1 MGRFLAALGRHKG
14 WSSVGGVFALLLVI
28 GGINS
33 VTGKPDTGTA
43 GQAGAAGSPSAVA
56 VASSPAPVVSSPAAA
71 PSASAPVGASSSPAP
86 PPPPKPSPSVLVSDN
101 PAFDLVGSGDACR
114 MNYYQDA
121 QGETVTLFNLTQD
134 GELITHVS
142 GPPGI
147 GRHDEQESRGVSRI
161 VYGFPLSQATD
172 MGAVLY
178 LADGTQ
184 QSCTIA
190 AGSDTP

>member
-1 MGRFLAALGRHKG
+1 MSKILAALGRHKG
-14 WSSVGGVFALLLVI
+14 WSAVGGVFALLLII

-33 VTGKPDTGTA
+33 VTGKPDTDTTP
-43 GQAGAAGSPSAVA
+43 QAAASSPSAA
-56 VASSPAPVVSSPAAA
+56 AAASSPSPVASSPAAA
-71 PSASAPVGASSSPAP
+71 PSTSVPVVASSSPAP
-86 PPPPKPSPSVLVSDN
+86 PPPPSPSPSVLVSDN
-101 PAFDLVGSGDACR
+101 PAFDLAASGDVCR
-114 MNYYQDA
+114 MHYFQDE
-121 QGETVTLFNLTQD
+121 QGETVTLFDLTQD
-134 GELITHVS
+134 GELVTHVS

-147 GRHDEQESRGVSRI
+147 GRHDQQETRGVSRI

-190 AGSDTP
+190 AGSTAP

>member
-1 MGRFLAALGRHKG
+1 MDRFLAALGRHKG

-33 VTGKPDTGTA
+33 LTGKPDTDTA
-43 GQAGAAGSPSAVA
+43 GQSAPSSAPAVA
-56 VASSPAPVVSSPAAA
+56 TSPAAPVVSTPAAA
-71 PSASAPVGASSSPAP
+71 PSTSAPAAASSSPAP

-101 PAFDLVGSGDACR
+101 PAFDLAGSGDACK
-114 MNYYQDA
+114 MNYFQDD
-121 QGETVTLFNLTQD
+121 QGRTVTLFNLTVD

-147 GRHDEQESRGVSRI
+147 GRHDQQETRGASRI
-161 VYGFPLSQATD
+161 VYAFPLSQATD